1 MDEISSGS
9 HTTFLN
15 MTDKF
20 PEITIARLFHT
31 VSFSEKDTR
40 ISAKTMQMS
49 TKYLEMFTREA
60 IVRCNDERV
69 NESRETSDRYRVK
82 LEGEEVAPS
91 SEVIEQNELDSRHLE
106 KVAGLLVLD
115 F

>member
-1 MDEISSGS
+1 
-9 HTTFLN
+9 
-15 MTDKF
+15 MTNDF
-20 PEITIARLFHT
+20 PEVTIARLFHT
-31 VSFSEKDTR
+31 VSFSESDTR

-60 IVRCNDERV
+60 IIRCNDERV
-69 NESRETSDRYRVK
+69 SESHETSDRYRVK
-82 LEGEEVAPS
+82 LEGDESNLKSEE
-91 SEVIEQNELDSRHLE
+91 IEQNELDSRHLE